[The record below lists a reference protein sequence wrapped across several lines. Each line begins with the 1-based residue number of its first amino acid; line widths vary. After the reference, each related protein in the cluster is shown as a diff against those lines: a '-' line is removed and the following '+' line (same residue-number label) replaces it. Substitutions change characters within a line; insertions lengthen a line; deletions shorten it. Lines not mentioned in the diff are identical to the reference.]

1 MAAVVRHLGKPV
13 VTDRMGRWEHEI
25 DRASDREAFGAEHNP
40 TGNPIG
46 GGEGYG
52 EILQDGDF
60 VVRSYEEMRRALSE
74 AKDGQVVFVP
84 ADATVDFSGQ
94 EALQIPEGVTV
105 ASDRGL
111 DASPGGLLCS
121 TPLITP
127 GMLRTAGDCVR
138 VTGLRIRGPYQ
149 DRERIAQ
156 GSSGFS
162 AHHFA
167 AEVDNCEIS
176 GFANS
181 ATAFPAGAARG
192 YVHHNHIH
200 HNQKA
205 GLGYGVS
212 VGGGEVLVEANLF
225 DYCRHHI
232 ASSGAPGAAYEAR
245 YNVCGQHANGHL
257 FDMHGGRDRGDATDI
272 AGDWMHIHHN
282 TFQCTV
288 ARSVGIRGVPSQG
301 ARIHHNWFFSPDR
314 ENIVRTGGETRV
326 YQNVLGPERALSA
339 ETEVATWG

>member
-1 MAAVVRHLGKPV
+1 MAVIVRTLGKLVLPERV
-13 VTDRMGRWEHEI
+13 GRWEHETNL
-25 DRASDREAFGAEHNP
+25 EADEETFGAEHNP

-46 GGEGYG
+46 GGDGYAD
-52 EILQDGDF
+52 ILTDGDF
-60 VVRSYEEMRRALSE
+60 AVRSYEELRSVLTGAG
-74 AKDGQVVFVP
+74 AGQVVFVP
-84 ADATVDFSGQ
+84 SGAEIDFSDR
-94 EALQIPEGVTV
+94 EALDIPEGVTL
-105 ASDRGL
+105 ASDRGRKG
-111 DASPGGLLCS
+111 SSGGLLFS
-121 TPLITP
+121 IPLITP
-127 GMLRTAGDCVR
+127 GMLRTAGDCAR
-138 VTGLRIRGPYQ
+138 LTGLRMRGPYH

-162 AHHFA
+162 TQHFA

-176 GFANS
+176 GFSNS
-181 ATAFPAGAARG
+181 ATGFPAGASRG

-232 ASSGAPGAAYEAR
+232 ASSGAPGSAYEAR
-245 YNVCGQHANGHL
+245 YNICGENANGHL

-272 AGDWMHIHHN
+272 AGDWMNIHHN
-282 TFQCTV
+282 TFKCTE

-301 ARIHHNWFFSPDR
+301 AQIHHNWFCSPDS
-314 ENIVRTGGETRV
+314 ENILREAGNTEVCR
-326 YQNVLGPERALSA
+326 NLLGADRALLQ
-339 ETEVATWG
+339 ELEVAP